1 MAIDDYY
8 RQFNG
13 SIQLSGS
20 LSVLQKGDFVRAD
33 VIKGLGSS
41 ERRLFASAKK
51 FGSLR
56 LDDSFRGLEII
67 SLSGPSS
74 SQSRSIKDAS
84 LNIRIDS
91 PGSYVDSCP
100 FPCSDHPNPDVIIS
114 PSLDR
119 PSTPSWVRE
128 VYKSKPWQGW
138 SSDDGEVVFPGV
150 DPITVSPPSVSIAVP
165 VYGKPD
171 RFVPFFKSLLENTKY
186 PNLSKVVIVN
196 DGSDEYS
203 TKTLEEICS
212 SDDRFILLSQDNCG
226 YLRSANRAIGESFHL
241 GADYVVTCNT
251 DILVTPNWLS
261 SMVRGAIRNNAA
273 LVNPLSNQQALISL
287 PMSLERSGGMR
298 RLSGRVSYLDAALAA
313 SFIPPSYPDA
323 VTNIGNCMLIE
334 RSAWQEFGPF
344 DEDIYGDG
352 YGEECELWARLRND
366 GRRCIVADDCYVY
379 HESHG
384 TMEGASDKERD
395 GLNRFLSRWRPLYN
409 REVIKMRKWDKDMDR
424 VRSLCSS
431 MMPSSMPVRFLCY
444 NIGNFG
450 GVQCVVTLVNEL
462 TKLGFDATV
471 EYALDQKAGF
481 KYLVGPNKHNNAE
494 SMRSLV
500 KDSRCDEGVI
510 VATHW
515 FTGEILHDIM
525 SNDPKIIPLAFW
537 QDREDLFVEPN
548 GDISLRDRSVSTYT
562 KIPNRIV
569 NAKWVGESA
578 KDELGISSFT
588 HIPVGVNTNKFYP
601 GEKRQSRVRIV
612 SMYRPETPR
621 RGGKRLERIFKDLK
635 SRYGD
640 AISLETFGS
649 RCTFADV
656 DHSKC
661 SQDKVA
667 QIMRSA
673 SIVFEPSDFQGF
685 GLPGL
690 EAMASGCALV
700 STDNL
705 GIHEYGIH
713 SVNCFIANRDKD
725 LFDHICELVDN
736 PELVSRIGESARESA
751 LDFDWSKIAIRWA
764 NHLNE
769 LYARSGFQKY
779 HPDPLP
785 F

>member
-1 MAIDDYY
+1 MAVDDYY

-20 LSVLQKGDFVRAD
+20 LSVIQKGDFVRAD
-33 VIKGLGSS
+33 VIKGLGSG
-41 ERRLFASAKK
+41 ERRLFASARK
-51 FGSLR
+51 FGSLG

-67 SLSGPSS
+67 SLSEPSS
-74 SQSRSIKDAS
+74 SQSRTVKDSQLSIS
-84 LNIRIDS
+84 VNGPDS
-91 PGSYVDSCP
+91 YIESSP
-100 FPCSDHPNPDVIIS
+100 FPLSSQPNPDVIIT
-114 PSLDR
+114 PSLSR
-119 PSTPSWVRE
+119 TPTRSWARE
-128 VYKSKPWQGW
+128 IYESKPWRGW
-138 SSDDGEVVFPGV
+138 SEEEGEVVFPGV
-150 DPITVSPPSVSIAVP
+150 DPISVSPPSVSIAVP

-171 RFVPFFKSLLENTKY
+171 RFVPFFESVLKYTRY
-186 PNLSKVVIVN
+186 PNLSSIVVVN
-196 DGSDEYS
+196 DGSDDYS
-203 TKTLEEICS
+203 TKVLEGICE
-212 SDDRFILLSQDNCG
+212 SDSRFVLLSQENRG
-226 YLRSANRAIGESFHL
+226 YLRSANRAIVEAFHE

-261 SMVRGAIRNNAA
+261 SMVRAALRNNAA
-273 LVNPLSNQQALISL
+273 LVNPISNQQALISL
-287 PMSLERSGGMR
+287 PMSVERSGGMR

-334 RSAWQEFGPF
+334 RSAWQSCGPF
-344 DEDIYGDG
+344 DEDIYGEG
-352 YGEECELWARLRND
+352 YGEECELWARLRSD

-384 TMEGASDKERD
+384 TIDGAQDKELA
-395 GLNRFLSRWRPLYN
+395 GLNKFLSRWRPLYT

-431 MMPSSMPVRFLCY
+431 MMPASMPVRFLCY

-471 EYALDQKAGF
+471 EYVLDQKAGF
-481 KYLVGPNKHNNAE
+481 KYLVGPNKHNNAD

-500 KDSRCDEGVI
+500 NDVRCEEGVI

-515 FTGEILHDIM
+515 FSGEILQDIM
-525 SNDPKIIPLAFW
+525 KSDPKIIPLAFW

-548 GDISLRDRSVSTYT
+548 GQVSLRSKSIDSYP

-578 KDELGISSFT
+578 RDELGISSFT
-588 HIPVGVNTNKFYP
+588 HIPVGVNTHKFYP

-621 RGGKRLERIFKDLK
+621 RGGRRLERIFKDLK
-635 SRYGD
+635 DRYGD
-640 AISLETFGS
+640 QVSLETFGS
-649 RCTFADV
+649 RCTFVDV

-667 QIMRSA
+667 QIMRNA

-725 LFDHICELVDN
+725 LFNHICELVDN
-736 PELVSRIGESARESA
+736 PDLAARIGQSARESS
-751 LDFDWSKIAIRWA
+751 LDFDWSKIASRWA
-764 NHLNE
+764 DHLNE
-769 LYARSGFQKY
+769 LYARSGFQRY